1 MLLLQVDSK
10 LVAMRC
16 GPALLAVDQ
25 HAADERVQL
34 EALQQQLAAEI
45 APAAAGAGGISVGL
59 LSRQLLQP
67 FQQLR
72 LSLQEA
78 RALQQHQ
85 GTVEA
90 WGWRVSFPAAAPA
103 AAGQGMPTMA
113 SQSAAVVGAAQA
125 AALHQVPVLAGVA
138 LGVVDLQV
146 SCWHRVC
153 VIAGRSNSTMS
164 TNMRCRCLPA
174 SLKQAGHTDH
184 TG

>member
-1 MLLLQVDSK
+1 MSLLLQVDSK

-16 GPALLAVDQ
+16 GPTLLAVDQ

-34 EALQQQLAAEI
+34 EALQQQLAADM
-45 APAAAGAGGISVGL
+45 APAAAGAGGSSVGL

-72 LSLQEA
+72 LTLQEA

-85 GTVEA
+85 GAVEA
-90 WGWRVSFPAAAPA
+90 WGWRVAFPAA
-103 AAGQGMPTMA
+103 GQDMPSTA

-125 AALHQVPVLAGVA
+125 AALHQMPVLAGVA

-153 VIAGRSNSTMS
+153 VIAGRSNSTPS
-164 TNMRCRCLPA
+164 TNVRRQCVPA
-174 SLKQAGHTDH
+174 SLNQAGQTQH